1 MSTSIKTLG
10 VALGALL
17 LASTT
22 ALADEQGAPA
32 ARVNLTLQQDPDR
45 VTIITPAAG
54 GATSDETYQTMNSE
68 VLVGGVVLFGAS
80 YGAAAIAASQSER
93 DADRRLYVPL
103 VGPWLDLAD
112 RGDCPIENQS
122 CDDETTN
129 KVLIIGDGVLQAAG
143 ALLILDAA
151 LFPRTVHR
159 TSTTAT
165 ALRHVKPIRV
175 GDGGRGVALRGTF

>member
-1 MSTSIKTLG
+1 MSASIKTVG

-17 LASTT
+17 LTSTA
-22 ALADEQGAPA
+22 ALADEQRAPA

-45 VTIITPAAG
+45 VTIITPPVAG
-54 GATSDETYQTMNSE
+54 STSDETYQTMNSE
-68 VLVGGVVLFGAS
+68 VLVGGVVLLGAS

-93 DADRRLYVPL
+93 DADKRLYVPL

-112 RGDCPIENQS
+112 RGDCPIANQS
-122 CDDETTN
+122 CDDETTH

-143 ALLILDAA
+143 ALLLLDAA

-175 GDGGRGVALRGTF
+175 GDDGRGVALSGTF